1 MDPGET
7 IATAATR
14 PSEMRERLAAIGSA
28 LLLVSLALAW
38 ATQHRLAAFTSP
50 QYATFYGT
58 TLTLCAIFTAILLIW
73 RARLIGDAASAR
85 IAAAFVFCVP
95 LVGVY
100 AVTYPGVIPALV
112 DQRQA
117 SGWLWFAW
125 RIGWAVAVIWY
136 AVRPN
141 RRVGNLRRSTAVA
154 LVASAAA
161 LGLSF
166 SGLLPDW
173 YRSTTGAFLPAVYA
187 AHVVTGLV
195 TLGAVWSLAR
205 MRPMTSLNAWLFV
218 PLVANAVLAI
228 FYLFSSTRF
237 AGASDASRLLA
248 IATAVIVVWALVS
261 EFARLLARASSLDR
275 FMTMA
280 QYASNIVYLLD
291 RNGKCLYMNQRWTD
305 VTGQP
310 GDEAR
315 GTGWH
320 AVVHADDLA
329 AGFPD
334 RSAGIAL
341 GTGYEHEL
349 RYRSADGTY
358 RWYLATGTPTYDAD
372 GRLDGWYGTATDI
385 DAQRRAQDQFAD
397 LYRREHQIA
406 QTLQS
411 VFLPPYLPQLPGV
424 HFQAVYRPALRET
437 ELGGDWYDAF
447 VLGDGRIAV
456 SIGDVAGHGID
467 AAIAMVRLR
476 ETLRAVTSLVHSDP
490 DSILQTADRAF
501 IGTHPD
507 IIATA
512 LFGLYDPVSRRL
524 VYASAGHPP
533 PALVRDGVASFLPC
547 EAGLPLGVEAE
558 STFTTAEVIL
568 EPGDVLVLYTD
579 GLVEVDRDLFAGERR
594 FTDVLARHAL
604 DGVQIVNETLGGA
617 QRDDVALLTLSV
629 LDGLSRP
636 SWHFQSDDAVNASD
650 ARVAFVAHLERRNI
664 DPILVAQ
671 AELVFGELVANVVRH
686 APGPIE
692 IALTWQAAQPLLA
705 VRDRGPRFAFSHA
718 TLPDEEFAESGR
730 GLFLISAVATPPLVI
745 ARPGGGNEVVVAL
758 PTGRTDAVAA
768 AIR

>member
-1 MDPGET
+1 MDHGKT

-14 PSEMRERLAAIGSA
+14 PSETRERLAAIGSA
-28 LLLVSLALAW
+28 FLLVSLALAW

-85 IAAAFVFCVP
+85 IAAAFVFSVP
-95 LVGVY
+95 LVAVY
-100 AVTYPGVIPALV
+100 ALTYPGVIPFV

-117 SGWLWFAW
+117 SGWVWFAW

-141 RRVGNLRRSTAVA
+141 RRIGNLRRSTAVA
-154 LVASAAA
+154 LGAAVAAVA
-161 LGLSF
+161 LSF

-173 YRSTTGAFLPAVYA
+173 YRSSTGAFLPSVYA
-187 AHVVTGLV
+187 AYVVTGLATMGALV
-195 TLGAVWSLAR
+195 TVLR
-205 MRPMTSLNAWLFV
+205 MRPMTSLNAWLIV
-218 PLVANAVLAI
+218 PLVANVTVAV
-228 FYLFSSTRF
+228 FYLFSRVRF
-237 AGASDASRLLA
+237 EGASDSSRLLA
-248 IATAVIVVWALVS
+248 VATAVVVVCALVS
-261 EFARLLARASSLDR
+261 EFARLLTRASSLDR

-291 RNGKCLYMNQRWTD
+291 RDGVCLYMNQRWTE

-310 GDEAR
+310 GYEAL

-320 AVVHADDLA
+320 AVVHPDDLG
-329 AGFPD
+329 AGLSD
-334 RSAGIAL
+334 RSAGIAS
-341 GTGYEHEL
+341 GKRYEQEV

-358 RWYLATGTPTYDAD
+358 RWYLATGTPTYDGE
-372 GRLDGWYGTATDI
+372 GRLDGWYGMLTDI
-385 DAQRRAQDQFAD
+385 DAQRRAHNQLED

-411 VFLPPYLPQLPGV
+411 VFLPPFLPQLPGV
-424 HFQAVYRPALRET
+424 QFQAVYRPALLET

-476 ETLRAVTSLVHSDP
+476 ETLRAVTSLVDADP
-490 DSILQTADRAF
+490 DAILQTADRAF

-512 LFGLYDPVSRRL
+512 LFGLYDPVTRRL

-533 PALVRDGVASFLPC
+533 PALVRGGEASFLPC
-547 EAGLPLGVEAE
+547 DAGLPLGVDAH
-558 STFTTAEVIL
+558 STFSAAEVVL

-579 GLVEVDRDLFAGERR
+579 GLVEVDHDLFAGERH
-594 FTDVLARHAL
+594 FTDVLARYAG
-604 DGVQIVNETLGGA
+604 DSGQIVDETLHGQ

-629 LDGLSRP
+629 LDGLTRP
-636 SWHFQSDDAVNASD
+636 SWHFESDDAVNASD

-664 DPILVAQ
+664 DSTLVAQ

-692 IALTWQAAQPLLA
+692 IALTWHDTQPLLC
-705 VRDRGPRFAFSHA
+705 VRDRGPRFAFSQA
-718 TLPDEEFAESGR
+718 TLPDNDLAESGR
-730 GLFLISAVATPPLVI
+730 GLFLISAVAAPPLVI
-745 ARPGGGNEVVVAL
+745 ARPGGGNEVVVPL
-758 PTGRTDAVAA
+758 PTAQPDAVAA
-768 AIR
+768 ATR